1 MHKTPRPS
9 ERAPARA
16 NKASKKRTISLYR
29 DFLSYRLEWVSKL
42 VRAEAS
48 VVYERECG
56 LDIRQLRV
64 LRIVAERSGL
74 TVAQIVDEA
83 MFERTL
89 VSRLISFLVKRGLVA
104 RRICDDDARQFRID
118 ITAEGVKMAA
128 LADELGDRLNEDL
141 LSSVTA
147 ADRKALDR
155 CLNRLMTWRPTPW
168 PAERSKRQLP
178 ANSVRRSYA
187 QQGSISN
194 A

>member
-1 MHKTPRPS
+1 
-9 ERAPARA
+9 
-16 NKASKKRTISLYR
+16 LYR

-118 ITAEGVKMAA
+118 ITTDGAKMAA

-155 CLNRLMTWRPTPW
+155 CLNRLMTWRPTSW
-168 PAERSKRQLP
+168 PADRSKRQPP
-178 ANSVRRSYA
+178 ANSARRSYA
-187 QQGSISN
+187 QQGSIPN